1 LPQPLRPPAEVAEA
15 TEADTEAGTEADME
29 VDMEVDMQAD
39 MEVDMEAGTPT
50 SPAAIFAADI
60 STTAFVAS
68 DSGAAGSTPMAAIA
82 AGAGIPASTAT

>member
-1 LPQPLRPPAEVAEA
+1 MPQPLRPPAEVAEA
-15 TEADTEAGTEADME
+15 TEAGTEADMEADME
-29 VDMEVDMQAD
+29 VDMDMQAD

>member
-1 LPQPLRPPAEVAEA
+1 LRPPAEVAEA
-15 TEADTEAGTEADME
+15 TEADTEEDME
-29 VDMEVDMQAD
+29 ADMEVDMQAD

>member
-1 LPQPLRPPAEVAEA
+1 MEVA
-15 TEADTEAGTEADME
+15 T
-29 VDMEVDMQAD
+29 EVDMQA
-39 MEVDMEAGTPT
+39 DMEAGTPT

>member
-1 LPQPLRPPAEVAEA
+1 MAVA
-15 TEADTEAGTEADME
+15 TEVDMAAAMDMQADME
-29 VDMEVDMQAD
+29 VDMEVDMA
-39 MEVDMEAGTPT
+39 AGTPT

-60 STTAFVAS
+60 SITAFVAS

>member
-1 LPQPLRPPAEVAEA
+1 MPQPLRPPAEVAEA
-15 TEADTEAGTEADME
+15 TEAGTEA
-29 VDMEVDMQAD
+29 DMEVDMQAD

>member
-1 LPQPLRPPAEVAEA
+1 MPQPLRPPAEVAEA
-15 TEADTEAGTEADME
+15 TEADME
-29 VDMEVDMQAD
+29 VDMEVDMQA
-39 MEVDMEAGTPT
+39 DMEAGTPT

>member
-1 LPQPLRPPAEVAEA
+1 MPQPLRPPAEVAEA
-15 TEADTEAGTEADME
+15 TEAGTGADME
-29 VDMEVDMQAD
+29 ADMEVDMQAD

>member
-1 LPQPLRPPAEVAEA
+1 MPPPLRPPAEVAEA
-15 TEADTEAGTEADME
+15 TEAGTEADME
-29 VDMEVDMQAD
+29 ADMEVDMQAD

>member
-1 LPQPLRPPAEVAEA
+1 LRPPAEVAEA
-15 TEADTEAGTEADME
+15 TEAGTV

-60 STTAFVAS
+60 SITAFVAS
-68 DSGAAGSTPMAAIA
+68 DSGAAASTPMAAIA

>member
-1 LPQPLRPPAEVAEA
+1 MPQPLRPPAEVAEA
-15 TEADTEAGTEADME
+15 TEADMEA
-29 VDMEVDMQAD
+29 DMEVDMQAD
-39 MEVDMEAGTPT
+39 MEVVMEAGTPT

>member
-1 LPQPLRPPAEVAEA
+1 MEVA
-15 TEADTEAGTEADME
+15 T
-29 VDMEVDMQAD
+29 EVDMQAD

-68 DSGAAGSTPMAAIA
+68 DSGAGGSTPMAAIA